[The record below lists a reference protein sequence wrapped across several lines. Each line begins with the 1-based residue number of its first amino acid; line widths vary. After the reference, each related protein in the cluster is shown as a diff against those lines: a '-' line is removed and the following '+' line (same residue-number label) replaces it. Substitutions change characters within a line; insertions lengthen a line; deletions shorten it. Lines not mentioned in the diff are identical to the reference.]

1 MSKSGLKSSPAMHS
15 RLGMPLQPV
24 PLRKTTGDDPPSL
37 QQAGLL
43 KEALR
48 YHTNRVAEFFFWKEN
63 VPSTDERVCPSQR
76 KVSRGIFGVTRGMEF
91 LPRGKLLIPNG
102 MESIPSGKDVITG
115 GMYSITA
122 EMEPIPR
129 GTEDFT
135 QGMNHFTQKVY
146 EKEDT

>member
-1 MSKSGLKSSPAMHS
+1 
-15 RLGMPLQPV
+15 
-24 PLRKTTGDDPPSL
+24 
-37 QQAGLL
+37 
-43 KEALR
+43 
-48 YHTNRVAEFFFWKEN
+48 
-63 VPSTDERVCPSQR
+63 
-76 KVSRGIFGVTRGMEF
+76 
-91 LPRGKLLIPNG
+91 